1 MITSVIRSMRP
12 KQWTKNFFVFAGLL
26 FTLDSPHPAGD
37 YFKVVLAFVVF
48 CLLSGVVYIV
58 NDVRDVQ
65 SDRKH
70 PKKSKRPIAS
80 GALSARAALVWAA
93 ALLVVA
99 AAVSTSLNKA
109 FILAGVAYLVLQ
121 IAYTFVL
128 KEVVILDVMAIAF
141 GFVIRAVAGTEAI
154 SVNISPWLF
163 ICTILLALFLALAKR
178 RGELVRVE
186 AGMPNSRASL
196 DHYTVPFLDQLIG
209 IASASTIIAYS
220 LYTFFSKT
228 GEMHPFM
235 MATLPF
241 VIYGIFRYL
250 LLIHREADAES
261 PEMLL
266 LTDKP
271 LLIDIGLWAIAC
283 ALIVASR

>member
-1 MITSVIRSMRP
+1 MRP

-26 FTLDSPHPAGD
+26 FTLDSPHPIDD

-80 GALSARAALVWAA
+80 GALSARAALAWAA

-99 AAVSTSLNKA
+99 AAVSTSLSKA

-128 KEVVILDVMAIAF
+128 KEIVILDVMAIAF

-241 VIYGIFRYL
+241 VIYGVFRYL

-271 LLIDIGLWAIAC
+271 LLIDIGLWAVAC
-283 ALIVASR
+283 AVIVALR

>member
-1 MITSVIRSMRP
+1 MISSVIKSMRP

-26 FTLDSPHPAGD
+26 FTLDSPHPIDD

-65 SDRKH
+65 GDRKH

-109 FILAGVAYLVLQ
+109 FILAGVAYLALQ
-121 IAYTFVL
+121 IAYTFAL
-128 KEVVILDVMAIAF
+128 KEIVILDVMAIAF
-141 GFVIRAVAGTEAI
+141 GFVIRAVAGAAAI

-209 IASASTIIAYS
+209 ITSASTIIAYS

-228 GEMHPFM
+228 GEIHPFM

-271 LLIDIGLWAIAC
+271 LLIDIGLWAFAC

>member
-1 MITSVIRSMRP
+1 MITSVIQSMRP

-37 YFKVVLAFVVF
+37 YIKVVLAFVVF

-70 PKKSKRPIAS
+70 PKKSKCPIAS

-128 KEVVILDVMAIAF
+128 KEIVILDVMAIAF
-141 GFVIRAVAGTEAI
+141 GFVIRAMAGAEAI
-154 SVNISPWLF
+154 QVTISAWLF

-209 IASASTIIAYS
+209 ITSASTIIAYS

-271 LLIDIGLWAIAC
+271 LLIDIGLWAVAC

>member
-1 MITSVIRSMRP
+1 MIMAIIRSMRP

-37 YFKVVLAFVVF
+37 YTKVLLAFVVF

-58 NDVRDVQ
+58 NDVRDVE

-70 PKKSKRPIAS
+70 PQKSKRPIAS
-80 GALSARAALVWAA
+80 GALPPGAALVWAA
-93 ALLVVA
+93 VLLVA
-99 AAVSTSLNKA
+99 AAALSTTLNGP
-109 FILAGVAYLVLQ
+109 FMLAGLAYLILQ
-121 IAYTFVL
+121 IGYTLLL
-128 KEVVILDVMAIAF
+128 KEIVILDVMAIAF
-141 GFVIRAVAGTEAI
+141 GFVIRAMAGAEAI
-154 SVNISPWLF
+154 QVTISAWLF

-186 AGMPNSRASL
+186 AGMPSSRASL
-196 DHYTVPFLDQLIG
+196 DHYTVPFVDQLIG
-209 IASASTIIAYS
+209 ITAASTIIAYA

-228 GEMHPFM
+228 GEMHPYM
-235 MATLPF
+235 MGTLPF

-266 LTDKP
+266 LTDRP
-271 LLIDIGLWAIAC
+271 LLIDIALWVIAC
-283 ALIVASR
+283 AVIVASR

>member
-1 MITSVIRSMRP
+1 MISSVIKSMRP

-26 FTLDSPHPAGD
+26 FTLDSPRPIDD

-65 SDRKH
+65 GDRKH

-109 FILAGVAYLVLQ
+109 FILAGVAYLALQ
-121 IAYTFVL
+121 IAYTFAL
-128 KEVVILDVMAIAF
+128 KEIVILDVMAIAF
-141 GFVIRAVAGTEAI
+141 GFVIRAVAGAAAI

-209 IASASTIIAYS
+209 ITSASTIIAYS

-228 GEMHPFM
+228 GEIHPFM

>member
-1 MITSVIRSMRP
+1 MISSIIRSMRP

-26 FTLDSPHPAGD
+26 FTLDSPHPASD
-37 YFKVVLAFVVF
+37 YHKVVLAFVAF
-48 CLLSGVVYIV
+48 CLLSGVVYII
-58 NDVRDVQ
+58 NDVRDIE

-80 GALSARAALVWAA
+80 GALKPAA
-93 ALLVVA
+93 ALAWAFVLLVMAAAISANLGKAFVA
-99 AAVSTSLNKA
+99 AGS
-109 FILAGVAYLVLQ
+109 AYLILQ
-121 IAYTFVL
+121 IVYTFML
-128 KEVVILDVMAIAF
+128 KEIVILDVMAIAF
-141 GFVIRAVAGTEAI
+141 GFVLRAVAGTEVI
-154 SVNISPWLF
+154 HVTISPWLF

-209 IASASTIIAYS
+209 ITAASTIIAYS
-220 LYTFFSKT
+220 LYTFFSRT
-228 GEMHPFM
+228 GETHPLM
-235 MATLPF
+235 MGTLPF

-250 LLIHREADAES
+250 LLIHRNADSES
-261 PEMLL
+261 PEMIL

-271 LLIDIGLWAIAC
+271 LLIDIALWAVAC
-283 ALIVASR
+283 AIIVASR

>member
-12 KQWTKNFFVFAGLL
+12 RQWTKNFFVFAGLL

-37 YFKVVLAFVVF
+37 YIKVVLAFVVF

-80 GALSARAALVWAA
+80 GALSAHAALVWAA

-128 KEVVILDVMAIAF
+128 KEIVILDVMAIAF

-228 GEMHPFM
+228 GEIHPFM

>member
-1 MITSVIRSMRP
+1 MISSVIKSMRP

-26 FTLDSPHPAGD
+26 FTLDSPHPIDD

-65 SDRKH
+65 GDRKH

-109 FILAGVAYLVLQ
+109 FILAGVAYLALQ
-121 IAYTFVL
+121 IAYTFAL
-128 KEVVILDVMAIAF
+128 KEIVILDVMAIAF
-141 GFVIRAVAGTEAI
+141 GFVIRAVAGAAAI

-209 IASASTIIAYS
+209 ITSASTIIAYS

>member
-1 MITSVIRSMRP
+1 MRP

-37 YFKVVLAFVVF
+37 YIKVVLAFVVF
-48 CLLSGVVYIV
+48 CLLSGVVYII
-58 NDVRDVQ
+58 NDVRDIQ

-128 KEVVILDVMAIAF
+128 KEIVILDVMAIAF

-228 GEMHPFM
+228 GEIHPFM

>member
-1 MITSVIRSMRP
+1 MIIAVIRSMRP

-26 FTLDSPHPAGD
+26 FTLDSPHPTGD
-37 YFKVVLAFVVF
+37 YIKVLLAFVVF
-48 CLLSGVVYIV
+48 CLLSGVIYIV
-58 NDVRDVQ
+58 NDVRDIE

-80 GALSARAALVWAA
+80 GALSPSAALAWAA
-93 ALLVVA
+93 GLLILA
-99 AAVSTSLNKA
+99 AAISVTLNKA
-109 FILAGVAYLVLQ
+109 FIEAGLAYLVLQ

-128 KEVVILDVMAIAF
+128 KEIVILDVMAIAF
-141 GFVIRAVAGTEAI
+141 GFVIRAVAGTAAI
-154 SVNISPWLF
+154 RVTISPWLF

-186 AGMPNSRASL
+186 AGMPSSRACL
-196 DHYTVPFLDQLIG
+196 DHYTVPFVDQLIG
-209 IASASTIIAYS
+209 ITAASTIIAYA

-228 GEMHPFM
+228 GETHPFM
-235 MATLPF
+235 MGTLPF

-250 LLIHREADAES
+250 LLIHRNADAES

-271 LLIDIGLWAIAC
+271 LLIDIALWAVAC
-283 ALIVASR
+283 AMIVASR

>member
-1 MITSVIRSMRP
+1 MISSVIKSMRP

-26 FTLDSPHPAGD
+26 FTLDSPHPIDD

-65 SDRKH
+65 GDRKH

-109 FILAGVAYLVLQ
+109 FILAGVAYLALQ
-121 IAYTFVL
+121 IAYTFAL
-128 KEVVILDVMAIAF
+128 KEIVILDVMAIAF
-141 GFVIRAVAGTEAI
+141 GFVIRAVAGAAAI

-209 IASASTIIAYS
+209 ITSASTIIAYS

-228 GEMHPFM
+228 GEIHPFM